1 MTKNAKLSQKWPIY
15 MRNIS
20 CDRASAFGV
29 RNPVRTVRKRSGEM
43 AVLPNSGPNERSV
56 RGRSAFERI
65 RRTERP
71 HLYNQWISI
80 IQEPPSKSNISRDTS
95 FSKPFLLFG
104 QYQL

>member
-29 RNPVRTVRKRSGEM
+29 RNQVRTVQKRSGNM
-43 AVLPNSGPNERSV
+43 APLPNSGPNERSV
-56 RGRSAFERI
+56 RGRSAFERV

-71 HLYNQWISI
+71 HLYFGKTQYMLPGPLELEQISFI
-80 IQEPPSKSNISRDTS
+80 TIDSI
-95 FSKPFLLFG
+95 
-104 QYQL
+104 